1 MLVIDQKKVF
11 TIKKVK
17 NIVPQTC
24 FMIDLNGE
32 EIIAMFYK
40 KEVQKTNQQKNQNRK
55 INLKKLK
62 KKMCQMERLR

>member
-55 INLKKLK
+55 IN
-62 KKMCQMERLR
+62 